1 MWLRRCLLVTWKV
14 LCLIWQEPDYGGR
27 GVIGVQGSG
36 RRVGYHSGNSVA
48 KSEGD
53 GAVLFLDRMLEEQEE
68 PGPGT

>member
-1 MWLRRCLLVTWKV
+1 MEDVWATIL
-14 LCLIWQEPDYGGR
+14 
-27 GVIGVQGSG
+27 GS
-36 RRVGYHSGNSVA
+36 SVA